1 MKITIKPEAKEL
13 LASKI
18 APNEVFFL
26 TLNDGSSKYSKVG
39 GTCSIGANFQFVAS
53 EVLDDEYNI
62 PVENDA
68 GFTIYTGEPELV
80 FMGDGLILSSKN
92 AMLALSDNSGILDG
106 AVTIAKN
113 DLSLLSEEEI
123 KALSAKMC

>member
-68 GFTIYTGEPELV
+68 GFTIYTDRKSTRLN
-80 FMGDGLILSSKN
+80 SSH
-92 AMLALSDNSGILDG
+92 
-106 AVTIAKN
+106 
-113 DLSLLSEEEI
+113 
-123 KALSAKMC
+123 